1 MKYFYIN
8 NIKLKY
14 SPTNNSI
21 IDYCENLGINI
32 PHFCYHKN
40 LSVSGNCRM
49 CLVELKNSPK
59 PLVSC
64 AMTLANNMEIFTDS
78 PLVKKARENVLEFL
92 LLNHPLDCPVCDQ
105 GGECDLQDQSFAF
118 GTDIKRFYNFKRV
131 VANKNLG
138 PIVKTVMTRC
148 IHCTRCVRFA
158 DEIAGVSD
166 LGMFGRGLN
175 SEIGMYVT
183 KLFKS
188 ELSGN
193 VIDICP
199 VGALTS
205 KPYPF
210 TARSWELKSMKSI
223 DFTDGFG
230 VDVEVYSKNNSIVK
244 ILPGYDNFKDLTNWI
259 SDKTRFSFNGMFS
272 PERISKA
279 FLLSTSTAITLLS
292 WKNLF
297 KEITLNLYFQYHL
310 SKHIFKIPS
319 VILTF
324 DEELNLECLSLLI
337 LLNDKYSFLSIKKLD
352 KTSSDSDFE
361 QDYLI
366 NPIQTFLDV
375 SKIDFCLLL
384 NINPRYEGYLLNLNL
399 RKRYLKKKLKIYNFG
414 VLTDFTYPVKFLGS
428 NQKTLMAII
437 EGTHPCCQDLKNSL
451 NPTLVVGSEI
461 FKRNDFISLSYL
473 LRFLVKFI
481 SLRTVSRN
489 GLNFLKNSLTSITY
503 STLNTI
509 RTLNYSNLLDSTGLY
524 LINTN
529 FTHPNLSKLTEL
541 KLLRSSKLFTDY
553 PYKILI
559 QQNNIFTGD
568 FYENVKLRF
577 RSSVLFNLPN
587 KVFFEDSGTYVSVEG
602 LVKKKIK
609 IIPSTLNA
617 KSNWNILRSLSNH
630 IDRLL
635 LTENA
640 GNLKGKLS
648 LPLDDRLVFSRY
660 VEFNFLPSLSL
671 SGFSDST
678 STVRICKT
686 RNSNVPLTYPFN
698 KTKVLLSKNRLWLDD
713 FYIGGN
719 DTYSKYSH
727 TMIKCSK
734 NLRQNSSNF
743 NYIF

>member
-105 GGECDLQDQSFAF
+105 GGECDLQDQSFVF
-118 GTDIKRFYNFKRV
+118 GTDTKRFYNFKRV

-223 DFTDGFG
+223 DFTDSFG
-230 VDVEVYSKNNSIVK
+230 VDVEVYSKNNSIIK
-244 ILPGYDNFKDLTNWI
+244 ILPGYNTFQNSTNWI

-272 PERISKA
+272 PERVSEA
-279 FLLSTSTAITLLS
+279 FLLSISTEIALLS

-297 KEITLNLYFQYHL
+297 KEITSNVYFQYHL
-310 SKHIFKIPS
+310 SKHIFKTPS
-319 VILTF
+319 IILIF
-324 DEELNLECLSLLI
+324 DNELNIECLSLLV
-337 LLNDKYSFLSIKKLD
+337 LLNDKYSFLSLKKLD
-352 KTSSDSDFE
+352 KTSLNSDFE

-366 NPIQTFLDV
+366 NPVQTFLDL

-384 NINPRYEGYLLNLNL
+384 NINPRYEGYLLNLSL
-399 RKRYLKKKLKIYNFG
+399 RKRYLKKKLKIYSFG
-414 VLTDFTYPVKFLGS
+414 VLTDLTYPTKFIGS
-428 NQKTLMAII
+428 NQKTLKAIA
-437 EGTHPCCQDLKNSL
+437 EGTHPCCQDLKNSS
-451 NPTLVVGSEI
+451 NPTLIVGSEI
-461 FKRNDFISLSYL
+461 LKRNDTDGLSSLI
-473 LRFLVKFI
+473 RFFVESI
-481 SLRTVSRN
+481 NLRTVYKN
-489 GLNFLKNSLTSITY
+489 GLNFLKSSLTSITY
-503 STLNTI
+503 SMFNTVSV
-509 RTLNYSNLLDSTGLY
+509 LNYSNILESTGLY

-529 FTHPNLSKLTEL
+529 LTHSSLSKLTEL
-541 KLLRSSKLFTDY
+541 KLLCSSKLAVNY

-568 FYENVKLRF
+568 FYENVRLKF
-577 RSSVLFNLPN
+577 RASALFNLPN
-587 KVFFEDSGTYVSVEG
+587 KVFFEDSGTYVNVEG
-602 LVKKKIK
+602 LVKKNIK
-609 IIPSTLNA
+609 IIPSILNA
-617 KSNWNILRSLSNH
+617 KSNWNILRSFSNH
-630 IDRLL
+630 LEKILIKTSD
-635 LTENA
+635 
-640 GNLKGKLS
+640 NLKEKLT
-648 LPLDDRLVFSRY
+648 LPLDDRLIFSRY
-660 VEFNFLPSLSL
+660 VEFNFFPSVSL
-671 SGFSDST
+671 SGFLEST
-678 STVRICKT
+678 STVKICKT
-686 RNSNVPLTYPFN
+686 RNLNIPINYTAN
-698 KTKVLLSKNRLWLDD
+698 KTKLVLSKNRLWLDD
-713 FYIGGN
+713 FYIGGI
-719 DTYSKYSH
+719 DTYSKFSH

-734 NLRQNSSNF
+734 NLRRNSSNF

>member
-105 GGECDLQDQSFAF
+105 GGECDLQDQSFVF
-118 GTDIKRFYNFKRV
+118 GTDTKRFYNFKRV
-131 VANKNLG
+131 VTNKNLG

-230 VDVEVYSKNNSIVK
+230 VDIEVYSKNNAIVK
-244 ILPGYDNFKDLTNWI
+244 ILPGYDSFKDITNWI

-279 FLLSTSTAITLLS
+279 FLLSSSTAIELLS

-310 SKHIFKIPS
+310 SKHIFKLPS
-319 VILTF
+319 ITLIF
-324 DEELNLECLSLLI
+324 DEELDIECLSLMI
-337 LLNDKYSFLSIKKLD
+337 LLNDKYSFLSIKRLNKVG
-352 KTSSDSDFE
+352 SDLE

-366 NPIQTFLDV
+366 NPIQTFLEL
-375 SKIDFCLLL
+375 SKIDSCLLV
-384 NINPRYEGYLLNLNL
+384 NMNPRYEGYLLNLNL
-399 RKRYLKKKLKIYNFG
+399 RKRYLKKKFNIYSFG
-414 VLTDFTYPVKFLGS
+414 ALTDFTYPVKFLGS
-428 NQKTLMAII
+428 NQKTLKAIV
-437 EGTHPCCQDLKNSL
+437 EGTHPCCQELKSSL
-451 NPTLVVGSEI
+451 NPTVIVGSEI
-461 FKRNDFISLSYL
+461 LKRNDSSSLSSL
-473 LRFLVKFI
+473 LRFLGKFLN
-481 SLRTVSRN
+481 LRTVYKN
-489 GLNFLKNSLTSITY
+489 GLNFFNNSLTSISY

-509 RTLNYSNLLDSTGLY
+509 SILNYSDLVESTGLY

-529 FTHPNLSKLTEL
+529 FVHPNLNKLIEL
-541 KLLRSSKLFTDY
+541 KLLRVNKPVVEEY
-553 PYKILI
+553 PYKLLF

-568 FYENVKLRF
+568 FYENIKLRY
-577 RSSVLFNLPN
+577 RASALFNLPN
-587 KVFFEDSGTYVSVEG
+587 KVFFEDSGTYVNIEG
-602 LVKKKIK
+602 LRKKKLK
-609 IIPSTLNA
+609 ILPSALNS
-617 KSNWNILRSLSNH
+617 KSNWNLLRSLANH
-630 IDRLL
+630 LDKVV
-635 LTENA
+635 TENSRDFN
-640 GNLKGKLS
+640 GRLS
-648 LPLDDRLVFSRY
+648 LSLDERLIFSRY
-660 VEFNFLPSLSL
+660 IEFNFLPSLNL
-671 SGFSDST
+671 SGFLDST
-678 STVRICKT
+678 SRVNVYKT
-686 RNSNVPLTYPFN
+686 RNHDISLSYPSN
-698 KTKVLLSKNRLWLDD
+698 KTKLIMSKNRLWLDD

-719 DTYSKYSH
+719 ETYSKFSN

-734 NLRQNSSNF
+734 NLRQNTSNF
-743 NYIF
+743 NYIL